1 MQRLLNFNSDS
12 RFSSNQMRIRIAI
25 ASPTPTSLNKWHKVA
40 LITNLE
46 TTWFPANEQ
55 TLKVCYQ
62 FDGVYDANSQLTNV
76 HLRLNLLK
84 FMQIA
89 KDQYQLSD
97 DDALELL
104 AFFKTN
110 ISEACQH
117 LDGNNANGN
126 LPLRLE
132 IDKPWRLQ
140 SKPICKLPGV
150 ELLSDATYLTMG
162 GDVFLTHPNL
172 LLNVLPRVPIVRSF
186 SGRRVRIQ
194 RTYHD
199 GLVLR
204 VGCALA
210 NSYDPFDIACILLP
224 SQDDRDISQF
234 WIQLMHHL
242 QLYMAPLVL
251 ASRPW

>member
-1 MQRLLNFNSDS
+1 MQRLLNLNSDS

-25 ASPTPTSLNKWHKVA
+25 ATPTPTSLNKWHKVV

-46 TTWFPANEQ
+46 TTWFPVNEP
-55 TLKVCYQ
+55 TLKACYQ

-110 ISEACQH
+110 ISEACYH

-150 ELLSDATYLTMG
+150 ELLSDVTYLTMG
-162 GDVFLTHPNL
+162 GDVFLTQPNL

-186 SGRRVRIQ
+186 SGRR
-194 RTYHD
+194 
-199 GLVLR
+199 
-204 VGCALA
+204 
-210 NSYDPFDIACILLP
+210 
-224 SQDDRDISQF
+224 DDRDICQF
-234 WIQLMHHL
+234 WTQLMHHL

-251 ASRPW
+251 ASRPWPKNKSDDAWMLGLLQTDPSYI